1 MKAPRTKTIDPELD
15 DLIRL
20 LNTLMDVAWACEIS
34 SRHAEQAGDEALA
47 AFFREIAQE
56 ETTSMLLG
64 KEILWTSGFLEIGA
78 DALLQAKAR
87 VGEDL

>member
-1 MKAPRTKTIDPELD
+1 MKAPRTKTIHPELD

-56 ETTSMLLG
+56 ETTSMLRG
-64 KEILWTSGFLEIGA
+64 KEILYQRLLKIGT